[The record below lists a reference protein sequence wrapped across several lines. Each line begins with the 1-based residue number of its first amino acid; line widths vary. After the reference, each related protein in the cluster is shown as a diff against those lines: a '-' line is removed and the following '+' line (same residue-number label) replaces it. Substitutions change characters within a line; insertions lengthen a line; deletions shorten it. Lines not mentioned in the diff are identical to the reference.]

1 MIKITK
7 THSRTGQVSM
17 HSDGW
22 MQALAASW
30 RCLDNVG
37 KVTQSHGPCVR
48 NLLWHPPLLLPL
60 PPSWTVV
67 PTHAATTT
75 FSASLSIADC
85 QLLRCC
91 DKQDNS
97 TRTILQESVCFKQG
111 HPEIDVQ
118 LASRKSHGAACLCGG
133 QLQLTP
139 CTWLRHLYS
148 QTRVVRPIPVC
159 LRFTPE
165 RPRPS

>member
-1 MIKITK
+1 
-7 THSRTGQVSM
+7 M

-48 NLLWHPPLLLPL
+48 NLSWHPPLLLPL
-60 PPSWTVV
+60 PPSWTMV

-85 QLLRCC
+85 QLP
-91 DKQDNS
+91 
-97 TRTILQESVCFKQG
+97 T
-111 HPEIDVQ
+111 
-118 LASRKSHGAACLCGG
+118 A
-133 QLQLTP
+133 
-139 CTWLRHLYS
+139 
-148 QTRVVRPIPVC
+148 PVF
-159 LRFTPE
+159 R
-165 RPRPS
+165 